1 MAKNSR
7 KHIGGAGAALA
18 LTLVLS
24 GAISGAAA
32 AAGLPLRTAG
42 PTPDRALAG
51 LAEGLEFKLSRL
63 GLTPSQGSQIELQ
76 RTWSAMVDE
85 TLLVARRLGCPSE
98 TTVSAHYVGSA
109 YSVILNGDDI
119 ISGADPDKVLG
130 RLLYMVA
137 HVAGVSMQ
145 EIAPTSSS
153 LGVLDQPLSATL
165 ATLPFLSTP

>member
-7 KHIGGAGAALA
+7 KHIGGAGATLA

-24 GAISGAAA
+24 GAISAA
-32 AAGLPLRTAG
+32 AAGLPLRAAG

-63 GLTPSQGSQIELQ
+63 DRTPGQDSQIERQ

-130 RLLYMVA
+130 RLLYMLA
-137 HVAGVSMQ
+137 HEAGASTQ

-153 LGVLDQPLSATL
+153 LGVIDQPLSVTL
-165 ATLPFLSTP
+165 ATLPFLPTP